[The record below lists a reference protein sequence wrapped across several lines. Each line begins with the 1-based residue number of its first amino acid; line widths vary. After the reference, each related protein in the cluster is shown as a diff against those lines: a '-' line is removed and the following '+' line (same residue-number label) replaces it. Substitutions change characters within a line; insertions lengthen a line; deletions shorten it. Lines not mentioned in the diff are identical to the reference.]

1 MGQSVAHDAERV
13 RISSVD
19 TRARRNCSLTKV
31 KNKRMD
37 APPVAASNLPEW
49 SVRQPLNRGRV
60 RYENYGC
67 LLRGRRL
74 YCRSNFVFTTASIDG
89 NASPKD
95 KVWNRTDTGM
105 RRFNR
110 FLLDATARFRIKCD
124 SASLIA
130 VKTVVSCDVGQH
142 ISIGD
147 IFGGDEI
154 SIGDGDCEPVLYITP
169 GCCQNHSM
177 SGLGWVGPELATKIQ
192 VKARSASL
200 SLGASKSDLGICYA
214 VARTQQVGN
223 IQATCR
229 RVRQQQDRMLPNFN
243 G

>member
-1 MGQSVAHDAERV
+1 MNLQYGHFSCSRFRKEAIFTDNFVQQMGQSVAHDAERV

-49 SVRQPLNRGRV
+49 SVQQPLNRGRV
-60 RYENYGC
+60 RHENYGC

-110 FLLDATARFRIKCD
+110 FLLDATARF
-124 SASLIA
+124 AL
-130 VKTVVSCDVGQH
+130 
-142 ISIGD
+142 
-147 IFGGDEI
+147 
-154 SIGDGDCEPVLYITP
+154 
-169 GCCQNHSM
+169 
-177 SGLGWVGPELATKIQ
+177 
-192 VKARSASL
+192 
-200 SLGASKSDLGICYA
+200 
-214 VARTQQVGN
+214 
-223 IQATCR
+223 
-229 RVRQQQDRMLPNFN
+229 
-243 G
+243 